1 METRLKCSET
11 EEEKETVT
19 VEKWTQLRYPGIL
32 RLQSS
37 GTQNN
42 KVPSPFVWHK
52 RIVLNTVL
60 FPGVTLVLT
69 CDTCN

>member
-32 RLQSS
+32 RVQGRKIIRFLLLLCGIKGSCLTLSS
-37 GTQNN
+37 FQ
-42 KVPSPFVWHK
+42 VSH
-52 RIVLNTVL
+52 
-60 FPGVTLVLT
+60 
-69 CDTCN
+69 